1 MPPADDPLERT
12 RPGFPAKAARDA
24 LADIPLD
31 GSTVVFAGEGLD
43 AERQEERAHY
53 LVIVSGDVPGRRIAL
68 QDSLVIGRAEP
79 ADVVLAD
86 ARVSRSHCRIAVQG
100 SHVVVSDLGS
110 TNGTFVDGRRVTGQ
124 ARLAPGS
131 RLRVG
136 DCILEHQWRARRE
149 VEASEELDRDID
161 SAGRYVLSLL
171 PAPLD
176 QGPVRTDW
184 VLLPSARLGGDAF
197 GYRWLDEHHFM
208 IYLVDVSGHGVGAA
222 MHAVSVMNVLRQ
234 DALPGADLRE
244 PAAVAASLNDMF
256 QMDSH
261 GGMYVSLWYGVWDVA
276 ARRLRYCSAG
286 HHPAF
291 LVPPARD
298 QALPLHTRNLVVG
311 AAPGFRFREADA
323 EVPAGSRLH
332 VFSDGVFEITSRAGR
347 QWGLEDVRPLLL
359 AASTAVGPDS
369 HRLLDAVRAESA
381 TPELED
387 DFSMLIVT
395 FE

>member
-1 MPPADDPLERT
+1 MAPADDPLERT
-12 RPGFPAKAARDA
+12 RPGFPAAGAPRP
-24 LADIPLD
+24 LTDIPLD
-31 GSTVVFAGEGLD
+31 GSTVVFAAAGAGEDHG
-43 AERQEERAHY
+43 EERIHY
-53 LVIVSGDVPGRRIAL
+53 LVVVSGDVPGRRIAL
-68 QDSLVIGRAEP
+68 QGSLVIGRSEP

-86 ARVSRSHCRIAVQG
+86 ARVSRSHCRIAIQG
-100 SHVVVSDLGS
+100 SHVTVTDLGS
-110 TNGTFVDGRRVTGQ
+110 TNGTFVDGRRVAAQ
-124 ARLAPGS
+124 SRLAAGG

-176 QGPVRTDW
+176 QGAVRTDW
-184 VLLPSARLGGDAF
+184 VLMPSTRLGGDAF
-197 GYRWLDEHHFM
+197 GYRWLDERHFM
-208 IYLVDVSGHGVGAA
+208 VYLVDVSGHGVGAA

-234 DALPGADLRE
+234 DALPGADLRD
-244 PAAVAASLNDMF
+244 PAAVAGSLNDMF

-261 GGMYVSLWYGVWDVA
+261 GGMYVSLWYGVYDQA
-276 ARRLRYCSAG
+276 QRRLRYCSAG

-291 LVPPARD
+291 LVPPAGD
-298 QALPLHTRNLVVG
+298 QSMPLHTRNLVVG

-323 EVPAGSRLH
+323 TVPAGSRLH

-347 QWGLEDVRPLLL
+347 QWGLEDLRPLLL
-359 AASTAVGPDS
+359 APAASGGQDS
-369 HRLLDAVRAESA
+369 RRLLDAVRAESA
-381 TPELED
+381 TPDLED
-387 DFSMLIVT
+387 DFSMVIVT

>member
-12 RPGFPAKAARDA
+12 RPGLPGTGTTSA
-24 LADIPLD
+24 LSAIPLD
-31 GSTVVFAGEGLD
+31 GSTVVFPGTGAGPENS
-43 AERQEERAHY
+43 EERAHY
-53 LVIVSGDVPGRRIAL
+53 LVVVSGDTPGRRIAL
-68 QDSLVIGRAEP
+68 QGSMVIGRAEP

-100 SHVVVSDLGS
+100 SHVAVTDLDS
-110 TNGTFVDGRRVTGQ
+110 TNGTFVDGRRVATQ
-124 ARLAPGS
+124 ARLAPGG

-149 VEASEELDRDID
+149 VEASEELDRDLE

-176 QGPVRTDW
+176 QGAVRTDW

-197 GYRWLDEHHFM
+197 GYRWLDERHFM
-208 IYLVDVSGHGVGAA
+208 VYLVDVSGHGVGAA

-234 DALPGADLRE
+234 DALPAADLRE

-261 GGMYVSLWYGVWDVA
+261 GGMYVSLWYGIYDLVE
-276 ARRLRYCSAG
+276 RRLRYCSAG

-291 LVPPARD
+291 LVPPESM
-298 QALPLHTRNLVVG
+298 PLHTRNVVLG

-323 EVPAGSRLH
+323 VVPSGSRLH
-332 VFSDGVFEITSRAGR
+332 VFSDGVFEITTRAGR

-359 AASTAVGPDS
+359 ARGISSGQDS
-369 HRLLDAVRAESA
+369 RRLLDAVRAESV
-381 TPELED
+381 TPDLED
-387 DFSMLIVT
+387 DFSLVIVT